1 MYLRM
6 KNHIFGYANKN
17 LERIVGNKLLKAD
30 KTLSI
35 AESCTGG
42 LLADRVT
49 DIPGSSRYF
58 KLAVVAYSNIAKIRI
73 LGIPSETIKKYGAVS
88 KQASLLMAKNIRRL
102 GETDIGIGIS
112 GIAGQGGATKQK
124 PVGLVYIALSSRRKN
139 ICKESRFSGNRRSI
153 KYKATQEAL
162 NILRLHL

>member
-1 MYLRM
+1 MYNM
-6 KNHIFGYANKN
+6 ETKSQKI
-17 LERIVGNKLLKAD
+17 LESIVGNKLRKAN

-73 LGIPSETIKKYGAVS
+73 LGISSETIKKYGAVS
-88 KQASLLMAKNIRRL
+88 KQVSLLMARNIRRL

-112 GIAGQGGATKQK
+112 GIAGPGGATKKK
-124 PVGLVYIALSSRRKN
+124 PVGLVYIALSSRKKN
-139 ICKESRFSGNRRSI
+139 TCREFTFFGTRRII
-153 KYKATQEAL
+153 KYKAAQEAL
-162 NILRLHL
+162 NMLRLHL

>member
-58 KLAVVAYSNIAKIRI
+58 KLSDN
-73 LGIPSETIKKYGAVS
+73 PSRPCRH
-88 KQASLLMAKNIRRL
+88 L
-102 GETDIGIGIS
+102 
-112 GIAGQGGATKQK
+112 AGTLPQG
-124 PVGLVYIALSSRRKN
+124 
-139 ICKESRFSGNRRSI
+139 
-153 KYKATQEAL
+153 
-162 NILRLHL
+162 